1 MAQPPQP
8 NPFIP
13 AQRVSARAPW
23 APPQVPQAPLPPHEQ
38 AAIELRRPR
47 SQFWQ
52 PIVIGAFASVYI
64 ALLFIFW
71 PAIAFGVFCG
81 LTAAI
86 VGYAVRR
93 RRRLLRGAA
102 SSVLNAAFNLIGLG
116 RLRDASH
123 VLDVLEQH
131 IVEPWA
137 LRLVDIQRAII
148 AIRMGEMEPALARLT
163 SAIERP
169 VDDYLQENVQYQME
183 GARALRA
190 FVHASLGKHAESQFD
205 IDFVKQGNPSDDALA
220 RVELAQAM
228 IFEQQ
233 GKREELRQLLLE
245 KSTLLLEHTHP
256 RERAIVRAF
265 QRLVRTGSSSVYRR
279 AEPRSKTSERE
290 EPTLAD
296 WVARVAPT
304 VADFVRSPRAADQA
318 ATVTPGEVIARP
330 TENALRANAAAKK
343 AGRTF
348 PWKMAL
354 AVLVAVVAGFTALVV
369 GISSAAVQEVGAQ
382 VDPSRYEVPQTVAWI
397 LGMFALSIPAGIGA
411 LGVRRAFQRRSA
423 EKAVRK
429 SAATATGPRVMTEEH
444 LRQMAESP
452 SPVVAAQALLML
464 ADRAERAANFE
475 ATLEYT
481 TRGLGR
487 LQDPKDRTAA
497 DIVYPDLLSLRAFA
511 LSAVGRFDE
520 ANAELS
526 GLGNAYPHF
535 GRAVF
540 RARLMMLARSGAHGS
555 AAEWVAQ
562 SEADLPLSV
571 REELLADLICAAT
584 QPEKAGAGE
593 VARLRDELRAPEL
606 RKWIQK
612 AAPALLD
619 EFERATTADV
629 QMRIE
634 PLVPA
639 EHVRE
644 ALAEEEA
651 AAYEAPDANRRA
663 T

>member
-1 MAQPPQP
+1 M
-8 NPFIP
+8 
-13 AQRVSARAPW
+13 
-23 APPQVPQAPLPPHEQ
+23 
-38 AAIELRRPR
+38 
-47 SQFWQ
+47 
-52 PIVIGAFASVYI
+52 IGAFASVYI
-64 ALLFIFW
+64 AMLFVFW
-71 PAIAFGVFCG
+71 PAVAAGVFCG
-81 LTAAI
+81 LLAAI
-86 VGYAVRR
+86 VAYSFRR
-93 RRRLLRGAA
+93 RRRLMRGAA

-116 RLRDASH
+116 RLREASQ

-131 IVEPWA
+131 IAEPWA

-169 VDDYLQENVQYQME
+169 TDGYLQENVQYQME

-190 FVHASLGKHAESQFD
+190 FVNASLGKHAEAQFD

-228 IFEQQ
+228 ILEQQ

-265 QRLVRTGSSSVYRR
+265 QRLVRSGSSSVYRR
-279 AEPRSKTSERE
+279 AEARPKASERD

-304 VADFVRSPRAADQA
+304 LADFVRSPRAADQA
-318 ATVTPGEVIARP
+318 ATVAPGEVLARP
-330 TENALRANAAAKK
+330 TEHALRANAAAKK
-343 AGRTF
+343 AGYTF
-348 PWKMAL
+348 PWKTAG
-354 AVLVAVVAGFTALVV
+354 AVAVAVVAGFVALVM
-369 GISSAAVQEVGAQ
+369 GISSAAVQSVGAQ

-397 LGMFALSIPAGIGA
+397 LGMFALSIPAGF
-411 LGVRRAFQRRSA
+411 GVMGIRRALMRRSA

-429 SAATATGPRVMTEEH
+429 SNAAATGPRVMTEEH
-444 LRQMAESP
+444 LGRMAQSP

-464 ADRAERAANFE
+464 ADRAERASNFE

-481 TRGLGR
+481 TRALGR

-511 LSAVGRFDE
+511 LSAVGRFEE

-540 RARLMMLARSGAHGS
+540 RARLMMLARSGAHGT
-555 AAEWVAQ
+555 AAQWVAQ

-571 REELLADLICAAT
+571 REELLADLICAT
-584 QPEKAGAGE
+584 TEPEKAGAGE

-606 RKWIQK
+606 RTWIQK
-612 AAPALLD
+612 AAPRLLH
-619 EFERATTADV
+619 EFEKATTADV

-639 EHVRE
+639 EHLRE
-644 ALAEEEA
+644 AQAEEEA
-651 AAYEAPDANRRA
+651 AAYEVPEKAFTPLG
-663 T
+663 